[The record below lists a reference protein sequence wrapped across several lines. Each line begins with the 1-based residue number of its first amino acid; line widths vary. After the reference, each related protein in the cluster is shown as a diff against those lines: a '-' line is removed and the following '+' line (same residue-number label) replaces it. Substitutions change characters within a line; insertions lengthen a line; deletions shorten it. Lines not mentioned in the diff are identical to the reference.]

1 MIAYIY
7 KITNVLDGKVYVG
20 KTHDLDKRILQHF
33 SDLRKGKH
41 HSHKLQRAVDKY
53 GIDNF
58 KVSFEEVEVSDE
70 DALSLLE
77 IQEIEKCDSYNN
89 GYNETLGGDG
99 NKTSLSFE
107 ESVLVYQI
115 LQRYKGVN
123 RQIARY
129 FSCDHTVIDGLAKNE
144 LYSRIEYDEAKMKEL
159 INKIGLEEQNKN
171 ENYVAHN
178 DKKLS
183 HQQCLEFLSVITQK
197 TGYDKTMSEIF
208 GVHPKAAYRLKN
220 KLIYKDAVDDF
231 EAMNQENKKKLLED
245 TMKKYNVEAVKAQ
258 RQRKG
263 VKNALTQEQ
272 VNYILD
278 NKDKKT
284 RVQIGLDLG
293 VSADR
298 VGSVILGKSYKDL
311 VANYYAQSQ

>member
-7 KITNVLDGKVYVG
+7 KITNTLDGRVYVG

-58 KVSFEEVEVSDE
+58 KVSFEEVEVPDE

-99 NKTSLSFE
+99 NKTALTFE
-107 ESVLVYQI
+107 ESILVYQI

-123 RQIARY
+123 RQIAQY
-129 FSCDHTVIDGLAKNE
+129 FSCDHTVINDLAKND
-144 LYSRIEYDEAKMKEL
+144 LYAKNKMNEL
-159 INKIGLEEQNKN
+159 IERIGLKEQNKN
-171 ENYVAHN
+171 ENYTAHN
-178 DKKLS
+178 SKKLD

-197 TGYDKTMSEIF
+197 IGYDKTMSEIF
-208 GVHPKAAYRLKN
+208 GVHPKVAYRLKN
-220 KLIYKDAVDDF
+220 KQIYKEGEEMVP
-231 EAMNQENKKKLLED
+231 E
-245 TMKKYNVEAVKAQ
+245 
-258 RQRKG
+258 
-263 VKNALTQEQ
+263 
-272 VNYILD
+272 
-278 NKDKKT
+278 T
-284 RVQIGLDLG
+284 RIRI
-293 VSADR
+293 SE
-298 VGSVILGKSYKDL
+298 
-311 VANYYAQSQ
+311 

>member
-7 KITNVLDGKVYVG
+7 KITNILNGKVYIG
-20 KTHDLDKRILQHF
+20 KTHDLNKRILQHF
-33 SDLRKGKH
+33 SDLKKGKH
-41 HSHKLQRAVDKY
+41 HSRKLQRAVDKY

-58 KVSFEEVEVSDE
+58 KISFKEVEVLDE

-99 NKTSLSFE
+99 NKTSLSFK
-107 ESVLVYQI
+107 ESILVYQI

-129 FSCDHTVIDGLAKNE
+129 FSCDHTVIDNLAKNE
-144 LYSRIEYDEAKMKEL
+144 LYARIEFDEDKMDEL
-159 INKIGLEEQNKN
+159 IKEIGLEDQNKN

-178 DKKLS
+178 NKKLD
-183 HQQCLEFLSVITQK
+183 HQQCLEFLSVIMQK
-197 TGYDKTMSEIF
+197 TGYDKTMSAIF
-208 GVHPKAAYRLKN
+208 DVDSKLAYRLKN
-220 KLIYKDAVDDF
+220 KQIYKDVNKEF
-231 EAMNQENKKKLLED
+231 EIMTQEEKTKLLED
-245 TMKKYNVEAVKAQ
+245 TMKKYKVDAVKAQ
-258 RQRKG
+258 RKRNG
-263 VKNALTQEQ
+263 IKNALTQEQ

-278 NKDKKT
+278 NKNKKT

-293 VSADR
+293 ISADR
-298 VGSVILGKSYKDL
+298 VGAVILGKSYKDL
-311 VANYYAQSQ
+311 IANYHSQ

>member
-1 MIAYIY
+1 MVAYIY
-7 KITNVLDGKVYVG
+7 KITNTLNGQVYVG
-20 KTHDLDKRILQHF
+20 KTHDLNKRILQHF
-33 SDLRKGKH
+33 SDLKKGKH

-58 KVSFEEVEVSDE
+58 KISFKEVEVLDE

-107 ESVLVYQI
+107 ESILVYQI

-129 FSCDHTVIDGLAKNE
+129 FSCDHTVIDNLAKNE
-144 LYSRIEYDEAKMKEL
+144 LYARIEFDEDKMNEL
-159 INKIGLEEQNKN
+159 IKKIGLEDQNKN
-171 ENYVAHN
+171 ENYIAHN
-178 DKKLS
+178 SKKLD
-183 HQQCLEFLSVITQK
+183 HQQCLEFLSVIMQK
-197 TGYDKTMSEIF
+197 TGYDKTMSAIF
-208 GVHPKAAYRLKN
+208 DVDPKLAYRLKN
-220 KLIYKDAVDDF
+220 KQIYKDVIEEF
-231 EAMNQENKKKLLED
+231 EIMTQEEKTKRLED
-245 TMKKYNVEAVKAQ
+245 TMKKYKVDAVKAQ
-258 RQRKG
+258 RKRNG

-278 NKDKKT
+278 NKNKKT

-293 VSADR
+293 ISADR
-298 VGSVILGKSYKDL
+298 VGAVILGKSYKDL
-311 VANYYAQSQ
+311 IANYHSQ

>member
-7 KITNVLDGKVYVG
+7 KITNTLDGRVYVG

-58 KVSFEEVEVSDE
+58 KVSFEEVEVPDE

-99 NKTSLSFE
+99 NKTALTFE
-107 ESVLVYQI
+107 ESILVYQI

-123 RQIARY
+123 RQIAQY
-129 FSCDHTVIDGLAKNE
+129 FSCDHTVINDLAKND
-144 LYSRIEYDEAKMKEL
+144 LYARVEFDENKMNEL
-159 INKIGLEEQNKN
+159 IERIGLKEQNKN
-171 ENYVAHN
+171 ENYTAHN
-178 DKKLS
+178 SKKLD

-197 TGYDKTMSEIF
+197 IGYDKTMSEIF
-208 GVHPKAAYRLKN
+208 GVHPKVAYRLKN
-220 KLIYKDAVDDF
+220 KQIYKDIIEEF
-231 EAMNQENKKKLLED
+231 EAMGQEEKKKLLED
-245 TMKKYNVEAVKAQ
+245 TIKKYSVDAIKAQ
-258 RQRKG
+258 RKRKG

-272 VNYILD
+272 VDYILD
-278 NKDKKT
+278 NKNKKT

-293 VSADR
+293 ISSDRVSA
-298 VGSVILGKSYKDL
+298 VILGKSYKDL
-311 VANYYAQSQ
+311 VANYYSR

>member
-1 MIAYIY
+1 MVSYIY
-7 KITNVLDGKVYVG
+7 KITNTLNGKVYVG
-20 KTHDLDKRILQHF
+20 KTHDLNKRILQHF
-33 SDLRKGKH
+33 SDLKKGKH

-58 KVSFEEVEVSDE
+58 KISFKEVEVLDE

-107 ESVLVYQI
+107 ESILVYQI

-129 FSCDHTVIDGLAKNE
+129 FSCDHTVIDNLAKNE
-144 LYSRIEYDEAKMKEL
+144 LYARIEFDEDKMNEL
-159 INKIGLEEQNKN
+159 IKKIGLEDQNKN
-171 ENYVAHN
+171 ENYIAHN
-178 DKKLS
+178 SKKLD
-183 HQQCLEFLSVITQK
+183 HQQCLEFLSVIMQK
-197 TGYDKTMSEIF
+197 TGYDKTMSAIF
-208 GVHPKAAYRLKN
+208 DVDPKLAYRLKN
-220 KLIYKDAVDDF
+220 KQIYKDVIEEF
-231 EAMNQENKKKLLED
+231 EIMTQEEKTKCLED
-245 TMKKYNVEAVKAQ
+245 TMKKYKVDAVKAQ
-258 RQRKG
+258 RKRNG

-278 NKDKKT
+278 NKNKKT

-293 VSADR
+293 ISADR
-298 VGSVILGKSYKDL
+298 VGAVILGKSYKDL
-311 VANYYAQSQ
+311 IANYHSQ

>member
-1 MIAYIY
+1 MVAYIY
-7 KITNVLDGKVYVG
+7 KITNTLNGKVYVG
-20 KTHDLDKRILQHF
+20 KTHDLNKRILQHF
-33 SDLRKGKH
+33 SDLKKGKH

-58 KVSFEEVEVSDE
+58 KISFKEVEVLDE

-107 ESVLVYQI
+107 ESILVYQI

-129 FSCDHTVIDGLAKNE
+129 FSCDHTVIDNLAKNE
-144 LYSRIEYDEAKMKEL
+144 LYARIEFDEDKMNEL
-159 INKIGLEEQNKN
+159 IKKIGLEDQNKN
-171 ENYVAHN
+171 ENYIAHN
-178 DKKLS
+178 SKKLDR
-183 HQQCLEFLSVITQK
+183 QQCLEFLSVIMQK
-197 TGYDKTMSEIF
+197 TGYDKTMSAIF
-208 GVHPKAAYRLKN
+208 DVDPKLAYRLKN
-220 KLIYKDAVDDF
+220 KQIYKDVIEEF
-231 EAMNQENKKKLLED
+231 EIMTQEEKTKRLED
-245 TMKKYNVEAVKAQ
+245 TMKKYKVDAMKAQ
-258 RQRKG
+258 RKRNG

-278 NKDKKT
+278 NKNKKT

-293 VSADR
+293 ISADR
-298 VGSVILGKSYKDL
+298 VGAVILGKSYKDL
-311 VANYYAQSQ
+311 IANYHSQ

>member
-1 MIAYIY
+1 MVAYIY
-7 KITNVLDGKVYVG
+7 KITNTLNGQVYVG
-20 KTHDLDKRILQHF
+20 KTHDLNKRILQHF
-33 SDLRKGKH
+33 SDLKKGKH

-58 KVSFEEVEVSDE
+58 KISFKEVEVLDE

-107 ESVLVYQI
+107 ESILVYQI

-129 FSCDHTVIDGLAKNE
+129 FSCDHTVIDNLAKNE
-144 LYSRIEYDEAKMKEL
+144 LYARIEFDEDKMNKL
-159 INKIGLEEQNKN
+159 IKKIGLEDQNKN
-171 ENYVAHN
+171 ENYIAHN
-178 DKKLS
+178 SKKLD
-183 HQQCLEFLSVITQK
+183 HQQCLEFLSVIMQK
-197 TGYDKTMSEIF
+197 TGYDKTMSAIF
-208 GVHPKAAYRLKN
+208 DVDPKLAYRLKN
-220 KLIYKDAVDDF
+220 KQIYKDVIEEF
-231 EAMNQENKKKLLED
+231 EIMTQEEKTKRLED
-245 TMKKYNVEAVKAQ
+245 TMKKYKVDAVKAQ
-258 RQRKG
+258 RKRNG

-278 NKDKKT
+278 NKNKKT

-293 VSADR
+293 ISADR
-298 VGSVILGKSYKDL
+298 VGAVILGKSYKDL
-311 VANYYAQSQ
+311 IANYHSQ

>member
-7 KITNVLDGKVYVG
+7 KITNILNGKVYIG
-20 KTHDLDKRILQHF
+20 KTHDLNKRILQHF
-33 SDLRKGKH
+33 SDLKKGKH
-41 HSHKLQRAVDKY
+41 HSRKLQRAVDKY

-58 KVSFEEVEVSDE
+58 KISFKEVEVLDE

-99 NKTSLSFE
+99 NKTSLSFK
-107 ESVLVYQI
+107 ESILVYQI

-129 FSCDHTVIDGLAKNE
+129 FSCDHTVIDNLAKNE
-144 LYSRIEYDEAKMKEL
+144 LYARIEFDEDKMDEL
-159 INKIGLEEQNKN
+159 IKEIGLEDQNKN

-178 DKKLS
+178 NKKLD
-183 HQQCLEFLSVITQK
+183 HQQCLEFLSVIMQK
-197 TGYDKTMSEIF
+197 TGYDKTMSAIF
-208 GVHPKAAYRLKN
+208 DVDSKLAYRLKN
-220 KLIYKDAVDDF
+220 KQIYKDVIKEF
-231 EAMNQENKKKLLED
+231 EIMTQEEKTKLLED
-245 TMKKYNVEAVKAQ
+245 TMKKYKVDAVKAQ
-258 RQRKG
+258 RKRNG
-263 VKNALTQEQ
+263 IKNALTQEQ

-278 NKDKKT
+278 NKNKKT

-293 VSADR
+293 ISADR
-298 VGSVILGKSYKDL
+298 VGAVILGKSYKDL
-311 VANYYAQSQ
+311 IANYHSQ